1 MNTTNL
7 ILLSVSGALG
17 VAVAGNIIYCKNC
30 ISVKKYSVKTNKL
43 NTNIRLVLLSDLHSK
58 VFGKDNQGLI
68 SKVKEQN
75 PDFIALS
82 GDMISRNSK
91 DYSVIKDVLTRLSK
105 IAPTYYV
112 PGNHELDHISR
123 TNIDY
128 ESIINPT
135 GAIFLDNNHIKFEK
149 NGESF
154 LIGGLSDYPYYEE
167 DEPDFDTSQRY
178 FWERFNEVSK
188 DIYSILLH
196 HQPEYIP
203 NYLAESN
210 VDLVL
215 CGHTH
220 GGLVRIPFVG
230 GLIAP
235 NQGFFPKYDKGE
247 YEFNGTKMIIST
259 GLAGSHH
266 YPRINNPSEI
276 CVIDVN

>member
-1 MNTTNL
+1 MNTKNL
-7 ILLSVSGALG
+7 ILLSAIGALG
-17 VAVAGNIIYCKNC
+17 VAVVGDIIYCNRC
-30 ISVKKYSVKTNKL
+30 ISVNKYNIKTDKL
-43 NTNIRLVLLSDLHSK
+43 NTNLRFVLLSDLHNK
-58 VFGKDNQGLI
+58 VFGKDNQALI

-75 PDFIALS
+75 PDFIAVC

-91 DYSVIKDVLTRLSK
+91 DYRVIQNVLTRLSK

-112 PGNHELDHISR
+112 PGNHELDHIIK
-123 TNIDY
+123 TNVNY
-128 ESIINPT
+128 ESIVNPT
-135 GAIFLDNNHIKFEK
+135 GAIFLDNRHIKFEK

-154 LIGGLSDYPYYEE
+154 LIGGLSDYPYYEK
-167 DEPDFDTSQRY
+167 DEPDFDTPQRY
-178 FWERFNEVSK
+178 FWEHFNEVSK
-188 DIYSILLH
+188 GIYSILLH

-203 NYLAESN
+203 NDLDESN

-220 GGLVRIPFVG
+220 GGLVRIPFIG

-235 NQGFFPKYDKGE
+235 SQGFFPKFDKGE
-247 YEFNGTKMIIST
+247 YDFYGTKMIIST

-266 YPRINNPSEI
+266 YPRINNIAEI